1 MEVREGESTTVALT
15 FVEGTPVRGKM
26 IDPKTGAAG
35 SVFDILNSE
44 RHNHQ
49 VEISQGI
56 LAEEYGAL
64 LKEFFQERRNK
75 SS

>member
-1 MEVREGESTTVALT
+1 MCAGAIIHARVKRVVIGAA
-15 FVEGTPVRGKM
+15 
-26 IDPKTGAAG
+26 DPKTGAAG

-56 LAEEYGAL
+56 LTEECGAL